1 MKTEIAGY
9 IVATIG
15 QLAETF
21 PSHGIKVSTIHAI
34 NGHCEVRVTSTESR
48 ECSFYPSFLLS
59 RLQAVADAWAVLLW
73 IESDQDTHELTAY
86 LA

>member
-15 QLAETF
+15 QLAESYPT
-21 PSHGIKVSTIHAI
+21 HGIKVNTIHAI

-48 ECSFYPSFLLS
+48 ECNFYPSFLLS
-59 RLQAVADAWAVLLW
+59 RLQSVADAWAVLLW
-73 IESDQDTHELTAY
+73 IESDQDTGELTAY
-86 LA
+86 IA

>member
-15 QLAETF
+15 QMAESY
-21 PSHGIKVSTIHAI
+21 PSHGIKVNTIHAI

-48 ECSFYPSFLLS
+48 ECNFFPAYLLS
-59 RLQAVADAWAVLLW
+59 RLQSVADAWAVLLW
-73 IESDQDTHELTAY
+73 IEVDQDTNALTAY
-86 LA
+86 IS